1 MGVSRLI
8 RPAETTLYRHFVVS
22 LSRRD
27 SIASSSWQC
36 IPHFDIIV
44 RIRMLRKEC
53 DIVWGNRTEFT
64 FARRRPEQTRKTTY
78 LLYRYCQGI
87 RHALHHCRALRNCKR
102 RALRVHLSRPAFL
115 PLKRV
120 FPLHQS
126 ELSSAEKAIQRPP
139 DIASSRTQ
147 VSRLGGEAG
156 QTPLYLFF
164 SDSIMIRSFGTIP
177 RRRLEH

>member
-8 RPAETTLYRHFVVS
+8 RPAETTLDRHFVVS

-36 IPHFDIIV
+36 ISHFDIIV

-64 FARRRPEQTRKTTY
+64 FARRRPEQTHKTTY

-87 RHALHHCRALRNCKR
+87 RHALHHCRALWNRKR
-102 RALRVHLSRPAFL
+102 RALRVHLPRPAFL

-126 ELSSAEKAIQRPP
+126 ELSSFHETESPTAARALLRHRCRSPY
-139 DIASSRTQ
+139 SRHRRQ
-147 VSRLGGEAG
+147 SLCLAG
-156 QTPLYLFF
+156 NRCPK
-164 SDSIMIRSFGTIP
+164 
-177 RRRLEH
+177 

>member
-36 IPHFDIIV
+36 ISRFGIIV
-44 RIRMLRKEC
+44 RIRTLRKEC
-53 DIVWGNRTEFT
+53 DIVWGNRTEFS
-64 FARRRPEQTRKTTY
+64 FSRRRPEQTHKTTY

-87 RHALHHCRALRNCKR
+87 RHALHHCRALRNRKR
-102 RALRVHLSRPAFL
+102 KPLCVHLSCPTFL
-115 PLKRV
+115 PLKWV

-126 ELSSAEKAIQRPP
+126 ELSSFHETE
-139 DIASSRTQ
+139 SSAAARALLRHRCRYPC
-147 VSRLGGEAG
+147 SRHRRQSLCLAG
-156 QTPLYLFF
+156 NRCP
-164 SDSIMIRSFGTIP
+164 
-177 RRRLEH
+177 E